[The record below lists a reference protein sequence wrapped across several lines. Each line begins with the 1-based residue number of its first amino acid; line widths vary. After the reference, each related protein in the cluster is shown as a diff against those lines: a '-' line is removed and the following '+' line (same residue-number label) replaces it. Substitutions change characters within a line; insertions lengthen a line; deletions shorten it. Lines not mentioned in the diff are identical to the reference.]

1 MSRTYVSAAW
11 LNHSSS
17 GGRGGY
23 AFLLDVQISVD
34 QPGVCVCWGGGGM
47 GGGFVQFRLAVFI
60 FFHHQDARYQL
71 IYKNAILGS
80 LR

>member
-34 QPGVCVCWGGGGM
+34 QPGVCVCWGGGG
-47 GGGFVQFRLAVFI
+47 GWGEVLCNFVLPYSYFFI
-60 FFHHQDARYQL
+60 
-71 IYKNAILGS
+71 IKMLGTS
-80 LR
+80 

>member
-34 QPGVCVCWGGGGM
+34 QPGVCVCWGGGGW
-47 GGGFVQFRLAVFI
+47 GEVLCNFVLPYSYFFI
-60 FFHHQDARYQL
+60 
-71 IYKNAILGS
+71 IKMLGTS
-80 LR
+80 